1 MKLKNIFKKKDKPNQ
16 SRSVLDTM
24 VPAANNHSTARRAG
38 DSIASQKNKVRVED
52 KQRGIN
58 LSDNPLLT
66 AYIDEEK
73 PMRMGYQNHRFCFTL
88 FSYFVQEFHQR
99 AKGFGE

>member
-52 KQRGIN
+52 KQRGIHF
-58 LSDNPLLT
+58 SDNPLLT

-73 PMRMGYQNHRFCFTL
+73 PMRNHRFCFTL

>member
-38 DSIASQKNKVRVED
+38 DSIASQKNKIRVED
-52 KQRGIN
+52 KQRGIHF
-58 LSDNPLLT
+58 SDNLLLT
-66 AYIDEEK
+66 AYIDDEK
-73 PMRMGYQNHRFCFTL
+73 TDENGVPKSSVLFCLIFL
-88 FSYFVQEFHQR
+88 FCLGISLV
-99 AKGFGE
+99 G

>member
-52 KQRGIN
+52 KQRGIHF
-58 LSDNPLLT
+58 SDNLLLT

-73 PMRMGYQNHRFCFTL
+73 PMRNHRFCFAL
-88 FSYFVQEFHQR
+88 FSYLIQEFHQW